1 MFLYELGVDDRF
13 RGRGTGAALASALR
27 DLARE
32 RGCYDMWVLTDD
44 DNVAALATYRKTG
57 ASRTEPA
64 VMLTWPLE

>member
-1 MFLYELGVDDRF
+1 
-13 RGRGTGAALASALR
+13 
-27 DLARE
+27 
-32 RGCYDMWVLTDD
+32 MWVLTDD